1 MQKPGVRVSGVFGLT
16 FLLCIPLLAQTT
28 GSIRGTVETGQ
39 TGLPGASVEAK
50 SPNLQGTRTSVS
62 DAEGRFNL
70 TPLPPGSYTI
80 TTTLAGFG
88 TKIQIVQLGLTQVAV
103 IRIELLPA
111 ASEKVTV
118 SAEAVPVETES
129 NTIGRNLDAK
139 VFQALPTGRNYASI
153 AQLASG
159 VNTDASDSRN
169 TSITVY
175 GSTGLENS
183 YLVDGANTTGVEI
196 GNQGKVLNFEF
207 IQEVEFKS
215 GGYEA
220 EYGGAQGGILNVVT
234 KSGGNEFH
242 GDAFGY
248 INRNAL
254 QANNKH
260 IDELTSA
267 GIPIG
272 FSKSDYG
279 ADVGGF
285 VLKDR
290 LWFFAAYDHL
300 INTQD
305 TQVTQGPP
313 EVIGT
318 KTDLRST
325 SNLYSGKLTWHVSDQ
340 HTLIG
345 TVFGD
350 PTNDVGAVGPVLGP
364 PTTYIGTVS
373 VGGTDL
379 GARYEGILSSKWLL
393 NGQFGYHRENVS
405 TLPGPGGDQIAYQDN
420 RGDVPVASG
429 GFGGTDGLGLFDTKK
444 FTRYDYRLNGNSF
457 LGNHDIKFGG
467 EFERVKADVVR
478 NYSGGQFVTILSPY
492 EDDPLQRPVYFHT
505 FFASPDSTID
515 DATVA
520 PVVATPHNDIFAVF
534 AQDRWSVLPNL
545 TINAGVRWEKQVVHG
560 LNDVIYLNINH
571 FSPRVGFAWDPMNDG
586 KTKVSGSY
594 SHFIPIIPL
603 DMNIRSL
610 NGERDGATY
619 NFDPVNLNCDPA
631 AERSTD
637 TIDNTCVIRGKLVDA
652 VDPNI
657 KSPYEDE
664 IVVGIERQI
673 GANWSVG
680 VRGIYRSLR
689 RIIEDSCVPADTCDN
704 YGFINPGFTTEA
716 CLEGECVPVF
726 PFYPARR
733 YFKGIELTAQKRLS
747 DHWLVYAS
755 YLYSTLQGNYDGAF
769 RAIGGFFAKDP
780 NITDDFDY
788 PEFQVNA
795 YGKLALDRRHQAKL
809 QAAYVFPF
817 GVTLSASGFYQSG
830 TPLSRIG
837 WWNNYAGPEIFINK
851 RGAEGRTPNTYD
863 VDAHL
868 DYALTIQTVTI
879 HVLVDVFNFLNRQTA
894 LTVDQVWALDQN
906 DNASPVPTNTHFGK
920 ANTWQQPRTLRLGA
934 RVSF

>member
-1 MQKPGVRVSGVFGLT
+1 MRKLLVCLVPALGL
-16 FLLCIPLLAQTT
+16 LLAVPPLPAQTT
-28 GSIRGTVETGQ
+28 GSIRGVVETGQ
-39 TGLPGASVEAK
+39 TPLPGVTVEAK
-50 SPNLQGTRTSVS
+50 SPNLQGTRSSIT

-88 TKIQIVQLGLTQVAV
+88 TKTQTVQLGLTQIAALRV
-103 IRIELLPA
+103 ELLPT

-118 SAEAVPVETES
+118 SGEAVQVEIES
-129 NTIGRNLDAK
+129 NTLGRNLDAR
-139 VFQALPTGRNYASI
+139 VFQALPTGRNYASV

-159 VNTDASDSRN
+159 VNTDGSDSRN
-169 TSITVY
+169 TSMTVY

-183 YLVDGANTTGVEI
+183 YLVDGANTTGAEI

-220 EYGGAQGGILNVVT
+220 EYGGATGGILNVVT

-248 INRNAL
+248 INRASL
-254 QANNKH
+254 QAKNKH

-272 FSKSDYG
+272 FAKSDYG

-285 VLKDR
+285 VLKDN
-290 LWFFAAYDHL
+290 LWFFAAYDRA

-305 TQVTQGPP
+305 TQITQGPP

-318 KTDLRST
+318 KTDLKTT
-325 SNLYSGKLTWHVSDQ
+325 SNLYSGKLTWRINDQ

-350 PTNDVGAVGPVLGP
+350 PTDDAGAIGPVIGP
-364 PTTYIGTVS
+364 PTTYQGTVT

-379 GARYEGILSSKWLL
+379 GGRYEGILSSKFLA
-393 NGQFGYHRENVS
+393 NAQFAYHRENVS
-405 TLPGPGGDQIAYQDN
+405 TLPGPGGDAIAFVDN
-420 RGDVPVASG
+420 SGDVPLASG
-429 GFGGTDGLGLFDTKK
+429 GFQGSDGTGQFDQKT
-444 FTRYDYRLNGNSF
+444 FTRYDYRINGNYF
-457 LGNHDIKFGG
+457 IANHDVKAGFQ
-467 EFERVKADVVR
+467 FERVNANVFR
-478 NYSGGQFVTILSPY
+478 NYSGGQFVTILAPY
-492 EDDPLQRPVYFHT
+492 ADDPQGRPVYFHS
-505 FFASPDSTID
+505 FFSTPDSTID
-515 DATVA
+515 NPVVA
-520 PVVATPHNDIFAVF
+520 PVVATPQNDVFAVY

-545 TINAGVRWEKQVVHG
+545 TINAGVRWEKEIIRG
-560 LNDVIYLNINH
+560 LDHLTYLNINH
-571 FSPRVGFAWDPMNDG
+571 FSPRLGFAWDTFGDG
-586 KTKVSGSY
+586 RTKVSGSY
-594 SHFIPIIPL
+594 SETIQVIPL

-619 NFDPVNLNCDPA
+619 NFDPTSLACDPA
-631 AERSTD
+631 AERPDLGNS
-637 TIDNTCVIRGKLVDA
+637 CVIRGKLVDA
-652 VDPNI
+652 VDPNLKAPFSHEVI
-657 KSPYEDE
+657 LGVERE
-664 IVVGIERQI
+664 VG
-673 GANWSVG
+673 GNWSVG

-689 RIIEDSCVPADTCDN
+689 RAVEDSCVPSDTCDN
-704 YGFINPGFTTEA
+704 YGFTNPGFSQEV
-716 CLEGECVPVF
+716 CLAGECQPAPQF
-726 PFYPARR
+726 PRARR
-733 YFKGIELTAQKRLS
+733 DFKGLELTAQKRLS
-747 DHWLVYAS
+747 DHWMVYAS
-755 YLYSTLQGNYDGAF
+755 YLYSKLQGNYDGAF

-788 PEFQVNA
+788 PEFEVNA
-795 YGKLALDRRHQAKL
+795 NGRLTLDRRHQAKV

-817 GVTLSASGFYQSG
+817 GVTLSAAAFYQSG

-837 WWNNYAGPEIFINK
+837 WWNNYAGPELFITP
-851 RGAEGRTPNTYD
+851 RGTAGRTPNTYD

-868 DYALTIQTVTI
+868 DYALLIQPVTI
-879 HVLVDVFNFLNRQTA
+879 HVLVDVFNFVNRQRA
-894 LTVDQVWALDQN
+894 LTVDQVWALDQA
-906 DNASPVPTNTHFGK
+906 DNESPVPTNTHYGK
-920 ANTWQQPRTLRLGA
+920 ANTWQQPRTLRLGL

>member
-1 MQKPGVRVSGVFGLT
+1 
-16 FLLCIPLLAQTT
+16 
-28 GSIRGTVETGQ
+28 
-39 TGLPGASVEAK
+39 
-50 SPNLQGTRTSVS
+50 
-62 DAEGRFNL
+62 
-70 TPLPPGSYTI
+70 
-80 TTTLAGFG
+80 
-88 TKIQIVQLGLTQVAV
+88 
-103 IRIELLPA
+103 
-111 ASEKVTV
+111 
-118 SAEAVPVETES
+118 
-129 NTIGRNLDAK
+129 
-139 VFQALPTGRNYASI
+139 
-153 AQLASG
+153 
-159 VNTDASDSRN
+159 
-169 TSITVY
+169 
-175 GSTGLENS
+175 
-183 YLVDGANTTGVEI
+183 
-196 GNQGKVLNFEF
+196 
-207 IQEVEFKS
+207 
-215 GGYEA
+215 
-220 EYGGAQGGILNVVT
+220 
-234 KSGGNEFH
+234 
-242 GDAFGY
+242 
-248 INRNAL
+248 
-254 QANNKH
+254 
-260 IDELTSA
+260 
-267 GIPIG
+267 
-272 FSKSDYG
+272 
-279 ADVGGF
+279 
-285 VLKDR
+285 
-290 LWFFAAYDHL
+290 L
-300 INTQD
+300 INTQN
-305 TQVTQGPP
+305 TQITQGPP

-318 KTDLRST
+318 KTDLTST
-325 SNLYSGKLTWHVSDQ
+325 SNLYAGKLTWRVSDQ

-350 PTNDVGAVGPVLGP
+350 PTNDAGAIGPVLGP

-379 GARYEGILSSKWLL
+379 GARYEGILSSKWLV

-405 TLPGPGGDQIAYQDN
+405 TLPGPGGDVIAYVDN

-444 FTRYDYRLNGNSF
+444 FTRYDYRLNGNYF

-467 EFERVKADVVR
+467 EFERVKADVFR

-492 EDDPLQRPVYFHT
+492 ADDPQQRPVYFHT
-505 FFASPDSTID
+505 FFATP
-515 DATVA
+515 DATVDNAAVA
-520 PVVATPHNDIFAVF
+520 PVVATPRNDISAIY

-545 TINAGVRWEKQVVHG
+545 TINAGLRWEKQVVHG
-560 LNDVIYLNINH
+560 LNDVVYININH
-571 FSPRVGFAWDPMNDG
+571 FSPRVGFAWDPSNDG
-586 KTKVSGSY
+586 KTKISGSY

-619 NFDPVNLNCDPA
+619 NFDPVSLNCDHA

-637 TIDNTCVIRGKLVDA
+637 TINNTCQIRGKLVDA
-652 VDPNI
+652 VDPKL

-664 IVVGIERQI
+664 IVLGVERQI

-680 VRGIYRSLR
+680 LRGIYRSLR
-689 RIIEDSCVPADTCDN
+689 RIVEDSCVPPEAGNCQN
-704 YGFINPGFTTEA
+704 YGFINPGSSTEA
-716 CLEGECVPVF
+716 CLQGECLPVF

-747 DHWLVYAS
+747 DRWMVYAS
-755 YLYSTLQGNYDGAF
+755 YLYGSLQGNYDGAF

-795 YGKLALDRRHQAKL
+795 YGRLALDRRHQAKL

-837 WWNNYAGPEIFINK
+837 WWNNYAGPEIFINS
-851 RGAEGRTPNTYD
+851 RGTDGRTPNTYD

-868 DYALTIQTVTI
+868 DYGLTIQSVTI

-906 DNASPVPTNTHFGK
+906 DNGSPVPTNTHFGK

>member
-1 MQKPGVRVSGVFGLT
+1 MRKLLVCLVPALGL
-16 FLLCIPLLAQTT
+16 LLAAPPLAAQTT
-28 GSIRGTVETGQ
+28 GSIRGVVETGQ
-39 TGLPGASVEAK
+39 TPLPGVTVEAK
-50 SPNLQGTRTSVS
+50 SPNLQGTRSSVT

-80 TTTLAGFG
+80 TATLAGFG
-88 TKIQIVQLGLTQVAV
+88 TKTQTVQLGLTQIAALRV
-103 IRIELLPA
+103 ELLPT

-118 SAEAVPVETES
+118 SGEAVQVETES
-129 NTIGRNLDAK
+129 NTLGRNLDAK
-139 VFQALPTGRNYASI
+139 VFQALPTGRNYASV

-159 VNTDASDSRN
+159 VNTDDSDSRN
-169 TSITVY
+169 TSMTVY

-183 YLVDGANTTGVEI
+183 YLVDGANTTGIEI

-234 KSGGNEFH
+234 KSGGNEYH

-248 INRNAL
+248 LNRNSL
-254 QANNKH
+254 QAQNKH
-260 IDELTSA
+260 LDELTSA

-279 ADVGGF
+279 ADFGGF
-285 VLKDR
+285 LMKDK

-305 TQVTQGPP
+305 TRITQGPD

-318 KTDLRST
+318 QTNLKSS
-325 SNLYSGKLTWHVSDQ
+325 SNLYSGKLTWRITDQ

-350 PTNDVGAVGPVLGP
+350 PTNDVGAVGPVFGP
-364 PTTYIGTVS
+364 PSTYEGTVT
-373 VGGTDL
+373 VGGTDM
-379 GARYEGILSSKWLL
+379 GGRYEGILSSKFLA
-393 NGQFGYHRENVS
+393 NAQFAYHRENVS
-405 TLPGPGGDQIAYQDN
+405 TLPGPGGDQVSFSDN
-420 RGDVPVASG
+420 RGDVPIASG
-429 GFGGTDGLGLFDTKK
+429 GFIGTDGTGQFDQKK
-444 FTRYDYRLNGNSF
+444 FTRYDYRINGNYF
-457 LGNHDIKFGG
+457 VANHDIKTGF
-467 EFERVKADVVR
+467 EFERVTADVFR
-478 NYSGGQFVTILSPY
+478 NYSGGQLATILSPY
-492 EDDPLQRPVYFHT
+492 ADDPQQRPVYFHS

-515 DATVA
+515 NPVVA
-520 PVVATPHNDIFAVF
+520 PVLATPRHDIFAVY

-545 TINAGVRWEKQVVHG
+545 TINAGVRWEKQTIRG
-560 LNDVIYLNINH
+560 LDQLTYININH
-571 FSPRVGFAWDPMNDG
+571 FSPRIGFAWDALNDG

-594 SHFIPIIPL
+594 SQFIPIIPL

-619 NFDPVNLNCDPA
+619 NFDPLSLACDPA
-631 AERSTD
+631 AERVTD
-637 TIDNTCVIRGKLVDA
+637 QIDNECVIRGKLVDA

-657 KSPYEDE
+657 KSPYSDE
-664 IVVGIERQI
+664 IVLGVEREVG
-673 GANWSVG
+673 GNWSVG

-689 RIIEDSCVPADTCDN
+689 RIIEDSCVPSDTCEN
-704 YGFINPGFTTEA
+704 YGFTNPGFSQQV
-716 CLEGECVPVF
+716 CLAGECQPAPQF
-726 PFYPARR
+726 PFARR

-747 DHWLVYAS
+747 DRWMVYAS
-755 YLYSTLQGNYDGAF
+755 YLYSKLQGNYDGAF

-788 PEFQVNA
+788 PEFEVNA
-795 YGKLALDRRHQAKL
+795 YGNLSLDRRHQAKL

-817 GVTLSASGFYQSG
+817 GVTVSAAAFYQTG

-837 WWNNYAGPEIFINK
+837 WWNNYAGPEIFITQ
-851 RGAEGRTPNTYD
+851 RGSEGRTPNTYD

-868 DYALTIQTVTI
+868 DYALLIQPVTI
-879 HVLVDVFNFLNRQTA
+879 HVLVDVFNFLNRQQA

-906 DNASPVPTNTHFGK
+906 DNNSPVPTNTHYGK
-920 ANTWQQPRTLRLGA
+920 PNTWQQPRTLRLGL